1 MLIANHSQLG
11 ESANELVKKWG
22 TSGYRYGF
30 PDFYAYGPP
39 VRPMMYD
46 QSRVYQ
52 GVIGRHYPDAET
64 RRYHYL
70 YDPNMYRQPGFGD
83 PSSTGQAIAIL
94 ENLLS
99 LAPANEFLNYD
110 VVWATDTATGAG
122 TDTVNRLWII
132 HGHTF
137 EQVRQATAAAGGT
150 VNATKPDADL
160 AKRIA
165 RARTGD
171 PAIVDATLGKVDDVR
186 AAIENMIQVLRSG
199 GAVPVAVNPVIIT
212 KAKWPVTT
220 KVAIAGA
227 TVGVIALG
235 ALTAVLL
242 VRR

>member
-30 PDFYAYGPP
+30 PDYYAYGPP

-52 GVIGRHYPDAET
+52 GVIGRHYPEAET
-64 RRYHYL
+64 ARYHYL
-70 YDPNMYRQPGFGD
+70 YDPNMYQQPGFGD

-99 LAPANEFLNYD
+99 LAPAGSFLDFD
-110 VVWATDTATGAG
+110 VVWAVNAATGAG
-122 TDTVNRLWII
+122 VDVANKLWVIQ
-132 HGHTF
+132 GHTF

-150 VNATKPDADL
+150 INATTATGDL

-165 RARTGD
+165 RARAGAD

-186 AAIENMIQVLRSG
+186 AAVENMIQVLRSG
-199 GAVPVAVNPVIIT
+199 NAMPVAINPVIIT
-212 KAKWPVTT
+212 KAKWPVGA
-220 KVAIAGA
+220 KVAVAGA
-227 TVGVIALG
+227 GVLALG
-235 ALTAVLL
+235 ALTTVLL
-242 VRR
+242 MHR